1 MNKESLIEY
10 AKSHLSD
17 LIPYD
22 DPEYESK
29 LQRMAEAYA
38 DAEING
44 VGEKDDDSFVD
55 PFVDFFDFDKNINL
69 IDDYDDDDLHVDT
82 DFVN

>member
-1 MNKESLIEY
+1 MNKDKESLIKY

-29 LQRMAEAYA
+29 LQKIAEAYA
-38 DAEING
+38 DIEING
-44 VGEKDDDSFVD
+44 IEVEDDELYID
-55 PFVDFFDFDKNINL
+55 DFDISDL
-69 IDDYDDDDLHVDT
+69 II
-82 DFVN
+82 

>member
-38 DAEING
+38 DVEING
-44 VGEKDDDSFVD
+44 IEAEDDPCVD
-55 PFVDFFDFDKNINL
+55 LFDVCDFDDVDFD
-69 IDDYDDDDLHVDT
+69 
-82 DFVN
+82 